1 MREFG
6 DFDSADQSSAALRR
20 ATGPELDLSRA
31 AHRRALHQWLNAWGC
46 RIRTV
51 STGETDPFDEAI
63 VKWWKGERR
72 SLRAIDVPLV
82 QLSDEHLRTLGAAY
96 AGLSV
101 AIVAFDKNGKARSMG
116 PTAAAKALYALKPGA
131 VMPWD
136 QAIAVQLHGARDA
149 TAFTNHLA
157 LGRSW
162 AKSLL
167 AESGLDEVQL
177 VTELGRPGATLA
189 KVLDEYCY
197 VRYTLGH

>member
-1 MREFG
+1 VREFA
-6 DFDSADQSSAALRR
+6 DFGAADRSTAALRE
-20 ATGPELDLSRA
+20 ATGPELDLSRP
-31 AHRRALHQWLNAWGC
+31 AHRRALHHWLNAWGC
-46 RIRTV
+46 RIRSV
-51 STGETDPFDEAI
+51 RAGEPDPFDDAI
-63 VKWWKGERR
+63 VKWWKSERR
-72 SLRAIDVPLV
+72 SLRAIDVPLG

-96 AGLSV
+96 ADLSV

-136 QAIAVQLHGARDA
+136 LAIAVELHGARDA
-149 TAFTNHLA
+149 AAFTSHLA
-157 LGRSW
+157 LGRTW
-162 AKSLL
+162 ARSLL

-177 VTELGRPGATLA
+177 VAELGRPGATLA